1 MSTTHDTERPKGR
14 WLVFGTCVAAG
25 LAYLGIGVARGQ
37 TGLAIGGPLV
47 MLGYGVLLLL
57 FGRRNEIVGL
67 LPGNGS
73 DERRAQIQ
81 LRASAATA
89 HVLILVL
96 VLVLVGG
103 ALWTLATGSRYT
115 GVFTGLCAVSGLCYL
130 AATAW
135 FARRG

>member
-1 MSTTHDTERPKGR
+1 MSTTHDTERPRGR

-47 MLGYGVLLLL
+47 MLGYGVLPLL
-57 FGRRNEIVGL
+57 FARRNEIVGL
-67 LPGNGS
+67 LAGNGS

-89 HVLILVL
+89 HVLILA
-96 VLVLVGG
+96 LVGG